1 MFYYF
6 SLKITTF
13 KKNLSKQEKKISIT
27 SITGIHIV
35 NDFVVIHVY
44 AIVQKGWQ
52 YLMRSHDM
60 V

>member
-6 SLKITTF
+6 SLKITTL
-13 KKNLSKQEKKISIT
+13 KKNLSKQEKNISIP

-44 AIVQKGWQ
+44 AIVRKGRQ